1 MHTDSSILQTKL
13 KDIFGFDH
21 FKGDQEA
28 IIQSLLDGN
37 DTFVIMPT
45 GGGKSLCYQLPAIM
59 SEGTAIVVSP
69 LIALMKN
76 QVDAVRYNSGNDY
89 VAHFLN
95 SSLNKQQVTEVKD
108 DLLKG
113 GTKMLYVAPETL
125 SRPDTIDFLNQDNEI
140 NGYIIQ
146 MPLPKQVSIDK
157 VTAHVDPR
165 KDMDCFHPANM
176 GNLLLGKECYLPA
189 TPHGVMELIRRSHIE
204 TTGKECVILGRS
216 NIVGKPLAML
226 LLQKDANATVTVC
239 HSRTKNL
246 KRVCSRADIL
256 IVAIG
261 QPEMITEEYVKDKA
275 TVIDVGIH
283 RIPDPGQPNGYRV
296 CGDVKYDEVSKKCEA
311 ITPVPGGV
319 GPMTM
324 ACLLLNTMKAYKGC

>member
-1 MHTDSSILQTKL
+1 MQSGGLQGCVTKYR
-13 KDIFGFDH
+13 IM
-21 FKGDQEA
+21 A
-28 IIQSLLDGN
+28 TIIDG
-37 DTFVIMPT
+37 
-45 GGGKSLCYQLPAIM
+45 K
-59 SEGTAIVVSP
+59 E
-69 LIALMKN
+69 IAATIKTEI
-76 QVDAVRYNSGNDY
+76 A
-89 VAHFLN
+89 
-95 SSLNKQQVTEVKD
+95 TEVKA
-108 DLLKG
+108 LLDQG
-113 GTKMLYVAPETL
+113 RPAPHLAVIIAGEDGAALSYVNSIEKQCKAVGYICSAYKFPENVKEQDIL
-125 SRPDTIDFLNQDNEI
+125 DTIDFLNQDNEI

-204 TTGKECVILGRS
+204 TTSKECVILGRS

-296 CGDVKYDEVSKKCEA
+296 CGDVKYDEVSRKCEA

>member
-1 MHTDSSILQTKL
+1 MQSGGLQGCVTKYR
-13 KDIFGFDH
+13 IM
-21 FKGDQEA
+21 A
-28 IIQSLLDGN
+28 TIIDG
-37 DTFVIMPT
+37 
-45 GGGKSLCYQLPAIM
+45 K
-59 SEGTAIVVSP
+59 E
-69 LIALMKN
+69 IAATIKTEI
-76 QVDAVRYNSGNDY
+76 A
-89 VAHFLN
+89 
-95 SSLNKQQVTEVKD
+95 TEVKA
-108 DLLKG
+108 LLDQG
-113 GTKMLYVAPETL
+113 RPAPHLAVIIAGEDGAALSYVNSIEKQCKAVGYICSAYKFPENVKEQDIL
-125 SRPDTIDFLNQDNEI
+125 DTIDFLNQDNEI

-176 GNLLLGKECYLPA
+176 GNLLL
-189 TPHGVMELIRRSHIE
+189 
-204 TTGKECVILGRS
+204 GKECVILGRS

>member
-1 MHTDSSILQTKL
+1 MQSGGLQGCVTKYR
-13 KDIFGFDH
+13 IM
-21 FKGDQEA
+21 A
-28 IIQSLLDGN
+28 TIIDG
-37 DTFVIMPT
+37 
-45 GGGKSLCYQLPAIM
+45 K
-59 SEGTAIVVSP
+59 E
-69 LIALMKN
+69 IAATIKTEI
-76 QVDAVRYNSGNDY
+76 A
-89 VAHFLN
+89 
-95 SSLNKQQVTEVKD
+95 TEVKA
-108 DLLKG
+108 LLDQG
-113 GTKMLYVAPETL
+113 RPAPHLAVIIAGEDGAALSYVNSIEKQCKAVGYICSAYKFPENVREQDIL
-125 SRPDTIDFLNQDNEI
+125 DTIDFLNQDNEI

>member
-1 MHTDSSILQTKL
+1 MQSGWLQGCVTKYR
-13 KDIFGFDH
+13 IM
-21 FKGDQEA
+21 A
-28 IIQSLLDGN
+28 TIIDG
-37 DTFVIMPT
+37 
-45 GGGKSLCYQLPAIM
+45 K
-59 SEGTAIVVSP
+59 E
-69 LIALMKN
+69 IAATIKTEI
-76 QVDAVRYNSGNDY
+76 A
-89 VAHFLN
+89 
-95 SSLNKQQVTEVKD
+95 TEVKA
-108 DLLKG
+108 LLDQG
-113 GTKMLYVAPETL
+113 RPAPHLAVIIAGEDGAALSYVNSIEKQCKAVGYICSAYKFPENVKEQDIL
-125 SRPDTIDFLNQDNEI
+125 DTIDFLNQDNEI

-189 TPHGVMELIRRSHIE
+189 TPHGVMELIRRSHID

>member
-1 MHTDSSILQTKL
+1 MAT
-13 KDIFGFDH
+13 
-21 FKGDQEA
+21 
-28 IIQSLLDGN
+28 IIDG
-37 DTFVIMPT
+37 
-45 GGGKSLCYQLPAIM
+45 K
-59 SEGTAIVVSP
+59 E
-69 LIALMKN
+69 IAATIKTEI
-76 QVDAVRYNSGNDY
+76 A
-89 VAHFLN
+89 
-95 SSLNKQQVTEVKD
+95 TEVKA
-108 DLLKG
+108 LLDQG
-113 GTKMLYVAPETL
+113 RPAPHLAVIIAGEDGAALSYVNSIEKQCKAVGYICSAYKFPENVKEQDIL
-125 SRPDTIDFLNQDNEI
+125 DTIDFLNQDNEI

-296 CGDVKYDEVSKKCEA
+296 CGDVKYDEVSRKCEA

>member
-1 MHTDSSILQTKL
+1 MQSGGLQGCVTKYR
-13 KDIFGFDH
+13 IM
-21 FKGDQEA
+21 A
-28 IIQSLLDGN
+28 TIIDG
-37 DTFVIMPT
+37 
-45 GGGKSLCYQLPAIM
+45 K
-59 SEGTAIVVSP
+59 E
-69 LIALMKN
+69 IAATIKTEI
-76 QVDAVRYNSGNDY
+76 A
-89 VAHFLN
+89 
-95 SSLNKQQVTEVKD
+95 TEVKA
-108 DLLKG
+108 LLDQG
-113 GTKMLYVAPETL
+113 RPAPHLAVIIAGEDGAALSYVNSIEKQCKAVGYICSAYKFPENVREQDIL
-125 SRPDTIDFLNQDNEI
+125 DTIDFLNQDNEI

-189 TPHGVMELIRRSHIE
+189 TPHGVMELIRRSNIE

>member
-1 MHTDSSILQTKL
+1 MQSGGLQGCVTKYR
-13 KDIFGFDH
+13 IM
-21 FKGDQEA
+21 A
-28 IIQSLLDGN
+28 TIIDG
-37 DTFVIMPT
+37 
-45 GGGKSLCYQLPAIM
+45 K
-59 SEGTAIVVSP
+59 E
-69 LIALMKN
+69 IAATIKTEI
-76 QVDAVRYNSGNDY
+76 A
-89 VAHFLN
+89 
-95 SSLNKQQVTEVKD
+95 TEVKA
-108 DLLKG
+108 LLDQG
-113 GTKMLYVAPETL
+113 RPAPHLAVIIAGEDGAALSYVNSIEKQCKAVGYICSAYKFPENVKEQDIL
-125 SRPDTIDFLNQDNEI
+125 DTIDFLNQDNEI

-324 ACLLLNTMKAYKGC
+324 ACLLLNTMKAYKSC

>member
-1 MHTDSSILQTKL
+1 MAT
-13 KDIFGFDH
+13 
-21 FKGDQEA
+21 
-28 IIQSLLDGN
+28 IIDG
-37 DTFVIMPT
+37 
-45 GGGKSLCYQLPAIM
+45 K
-59 SEGTAIVVSP
+59 E
-69 LIALMKN
+69 IAATIKTEI
-76 QVDAVRYNSGNDY
+76 A
-89 VAHFLN
+89 
-95 SSLNKQQVTEVKD
+95 TEVKA
-108 DLLKG
+108 LLDQG
-113 GTKMLYVAPETL
+113 RPAPHLAVIIAGEDGAALSYVNSIEKQCKAVGYICSAYKFPENVKEQDIL
-125 SRPDTIDFLNQDNEI
+125 DTIDFLNQDNEI

-189 TPHGVMELIRRSHIE
+189 TPHGVMELIRRSNIE

-296 CGDVKYDEVSKKCEA
+296 CGDVKYDEVAPRCSF

-319 GPMTM
+319 GPMTICSLM
-324 ACLLLNTMKAYKGC
+324 NNTLAAAKKEIYS

>member
-1 MHTDSSILQTKL
+1 MQSGGLQGCVTKYR
-13 KDIFGFDH
+13 IM
-21 FKGDQEA
+21 A
-28 IIQSLLDGN
+28 TIIDG
-37 DTFVIMPT
+37 
-45 GGGKSLCYQLPAIM
+45 K
-59 SEGTAIVVSP
+59 E
-69 LIALMKN
+69 IAATIKTEI
-76 QVDAVRYNSGNDY
+76 A
-89 VAHFLN
+89 
-95 SSLNKQQVTEVKD
+95 TEVKA
-108 DLLKG
+108 LLDQG
-113 GTKMLYVAPETL
+113 RPAPHLAVIIAGEDGAALSYVNSIEKQCKAVGYICSAYKFPENVREQDIL
-125 SRPDTIDFLNQDNEI
+125 DTIDFLNQDDEI

>member
-1 MHTDSSILQTKL
+1 MRSGGLQGCVTKYR
-13 KDIFGFDH
+13 IM
-21 FKGDQEA
+21 A
-28 IIQSLLDGN
+28 TIIDG
-37 DTFVIMPT
+37 
-45 GGGKSLCYQLPAIM
+45 K
-59 SEGTAIVVSP
+59 E
-69 LIALMKN
+69 IAATIKTEI
-76 QVDAVRYNSGNDY
+76 A
-89 VAHFLN
+89 
-95 SSLNKQQVTEVKD
+95 TEVKA
-108 DLLKG
+108 LLDQG
-113 GTKMLYVAPETL
+113 RPAPHLAVIIAGEDGAALSYVNSIEKQCKAVGYICSAYKFPENVKEQDIL
-125 SRPDTIDFLNQDNEI
+125 DTIDFLNQDNEI

>member
-1 MHTDSSILQTKL
+1 MAQ
-13 KDIFGFDH
+13 
-21 FKGDQEA
+21 
-28 IIQSLLDGN
+28 IIDGKEIAATIKTEIATEVKSLLDQGKPAPHLA
-37 DTFVIMPT
+37 VI
-45 GGGKSLCYQLPAIM
+45 
-59 SEGTAIVVSP
+59 
-69 LIALMKN
+69 IAGEDGAALSYVNSIEK
-76 QVDAVRYNSGNDY
+76 QCKAVGYICSAY
-89 VAHFLN
+89 KF
-95 SSLNKQQVTEVKD
+95 
-108 DLLKG
+108 
-113 GTKMLYVAPETL
+113 PENVREQDIL
-125 SRPDTIDFLNQDNEI
+125 DTIDFLNQDDEI

-189 TPHGVMELIRRSHIE
+189 TPHGVMELIRRSHID

-261 QPEMITEEYVKDKA
+261 QPEMITEEYVKEKA

-324 ACLLLNTMKAYKGC
+324 ACLLLNTMKAYKSC

>member
-1 MHTDSSILQTKL
+1 MAT
-13 KDIFGFDH
+13 
-21 FKGDQEA
+21 
-28 IIQSLLDGN
+28 IIDG
-37 DTFVIMPT
+37 
-45 GGGKSLCYQLPAIM
+45 K
-59 SEGTAIVVSP
+59 E
-69 LIALMKN
+69 IAATIKTEI
-76 QVDAVRYNSGNDY
+76 A
-89 VAHFLN
+89 
-95 SSLNKQQVTEVKD
+95 TEVKA
-108 DLLKG
+108 LLDQG
-113 GTKMLYVAPETL
+113 RPAPHLAVIIAGEDGAALSYVNSIEKQCKAVGYICSAYKFPENVREQDIL
-125 SRPDTIDFLNQDNEI
+125 DTIDFLNQDNEI

-261 QPEMITEEYVKDKA
+261 QPEMITEDYVKDKA

-324 ACLLLNTMKAYKGC
+324 ACLLLNTMKAYKSY

>member
-1 MHTDSSILQTKL
+1 MQSGGLQGCVTKYR
-13 KDIFGFDH
+13 IM
-21 FKGDQEA
+21 A
-28 IIQSLLDGN
+28 TIIDG
-37 DTFVIMPT
+37 
-45 GGGKSLCYQLPAIM
+45 K
-59 SEGTAIVVSP
+59 E
-69 LIALMKN
+69 IAATIKTEI
-76 QVDAVRYNSGNDY
+76 A
-89 VAHFLN
+89 
-95 SSLNKQQVTEVKD
+95 TEVKA
-108 DLLKG
+108 LLDQG
-113 GTKMLYVAPETL
+113 RPAPHLAVIIAGEDGAALSYVNSIEKQCKAVGYICSAYKFPENVKEQDIL
-125 SRPDTIDFLNQDNEI
+125 DTIDFLNQDNEI